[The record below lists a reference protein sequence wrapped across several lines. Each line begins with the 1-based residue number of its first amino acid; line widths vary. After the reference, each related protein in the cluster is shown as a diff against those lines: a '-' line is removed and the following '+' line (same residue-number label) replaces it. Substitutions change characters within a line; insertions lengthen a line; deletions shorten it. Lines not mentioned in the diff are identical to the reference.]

1 MGKYPIRLIGTPV
14 VPGDLDYDMD
24 PPEWHTPWFEA
35 DALDADGHHHRVY
48 WPIPSKTNEWL
59 VGDLLTVDDP
69 DFGDVCD
76 WLHPSL
82 ILCYEDALS
91 PDSSAVDVTAQVSEV
106 VVDAGVI
113 PMGHGRVDLHG
124 QHIVPVPRRG
134 VYDPEL
140 ACCIGDNYFDH
151 SIRHLDHL
159 YLYEAV
165 NDTYF
170 TATED
175 DRVISVMS
183 EAQAKEWARD
193 QLYPRDYDALCDGLW
208 WCPV

>member
-1 MGKYPIRLIGTPV
+1 MGKYPIRLVGEPY
-14 VPGDLDYDMD
+14 VPRELDLDME

-48 WPIPSKTNEWL
+48 WPIPNKTNEWL
-59 VGDLLTVDDP
+59 VGHLLTVDDP
-69 DFGDVCD
+69 
-76 WLHPSL
+76 
-82 ILCYEDALS
+82 
-91 PDSSAVDVTAQVSEV
+91 
-106 VVDAGVI
+106 
-113 PMGHGRVDLHG
+113 
-124 QHIVPVPRRG
+124 
-134 VYDPEL
+134 EL
-140 ACCIGDNYFDH
+140 ACCVGDNYFDH

>member
-1 MGKYPIRLIGTPV
+1 MDKYPIRLVGEPY
-14 VPGDLDYDMD
+14 VPRELDLDME

-48 WPIPSKTNEWL
+48 WPIPNKTNEWL
-59 VGDLLTVDDP
+59 VGHLLTVDDP
-69 DFGDVCD
+69 DFGDV
-76 WLHPSL
+76 W
-82 ILCYEDALS
+82 
-91 PDSSAVDVTAQVSEV
+91 
-106 VVDAGVI
+106 
-113 PMGHGRVDLHG
+113 
-124 QHIVPVPRRG
+124 
-134 VYDPEL
+134 
-140 ACCIGDNYFDH
+140 DNYFDH

-170 TATED
+170 TTTED

>member
-35 DALDADGHHHRVY
+35 DALDADGHHHRIY
-48 WPIPSKTNEWL
+48 WPIPNKTNEWL
-59 VGDLLTVDDP
+59 VGHLLTV
-69 DFGDVCD
+69 
-76 WLHPSL
+76 
-82 ILCYEDALS
+82 
-91 PDSSAVDVTAQVSEV
+91 
-106 VVDAGVI
+106 
-113 PMGHGRVDLHG
+113 
-124 QHIVPVPRRG
+124 
-134 VYDPEL
+134 
-140 ACCIGDNYFDH
+140 
-151 SIRHLDHL
+151 
-159 YLYEAV
+159 
-165 NDTYF
+165 
-170 TATED
+170 D

>member
-1 MGKYPIRLIGTPV
+1 MGKYPIRLVGEPY
-14 VPGDLDYDMD
+14 VPRELDLDME

-48 WPIPSKTNEWL
+48 WPIPNKTNEWL
-59 VGDLLTVDDP
+59 VGHLLTVDDP

-82 ILCYEDALS
+82 ILCYEDALY
-91 PDSSAVDVTAQVSEV
+91 PDSSAVDVTSQVSEV

-140 ACCIGDNYFDH
+140 AC
-151 SIRHLDHL
+151 
-159 YLYEAV
+159 
-165 NDTYF
+165 
-170 TATED
+170 
-175 DRVISVMS
+175 
-183 EAQAKEWARD
+183 
-193 QLYPRDYDALCDGLW
+193 
-208 WCPV
+208 

>member
-1 MGKYPIRLIGTPV
+1 MDKYPIRLVGEPY
-14 VPGDLDYDMD
+14 VPRELDLDME
-24 PPEWHTPWFEA
+24 PPEWHPPWFEA

-48 WPIPSKTNEWL
+48 WPIPNKTNEWL
-59 VGDLLTVDDP
+59 VGHLLTVDDP
-69 DFGDVCD
+69 DFGDV
-76 WLHPSL
+76 W
-82 ILCYEDALS
+82 
-91 PDSSAVDVTAQVSEV
+91 
-106 VVDAGVI
+106 
-113 PMGHGRVDLHG
+113 
-124 QHIVPVPRRG
+124 
-134 VYDPEL
+134 
-140 ACCIGDNYFDH
+140 DNYFDH

-170 TATED
+170 TTTED

>member
-48 WPIPSKTNEWL
+48 WPIPNKTNEWL
-59 VGDLLTVDDP
+59 VGHLLT
-69 DFGDVCD
+69 
-76 WLHPSL
+76 
-82 ILCYEDALS
+82 
-91 PDSSAVDVTAQVSEV
+91 DVTAQVSEV

-140 ACCIGDNYFDH
+140 ACCVGDNYFDH